1 MRLCAHVRLNRGIA
15 KHLYRNRID
24 ETYSL
29 TPECMLDNIAYK
41 TSESINASSSCL
53 ELLAKFLLKDIIAML
68 FLLTTFALESRCK
81 DTNISRYGKIK
92 KMPPRGNLFRAAAMF
107 VCRSCG

>member
-15 KHLYRNRID
+15 KHLYRNRIN

-53 ELLAKFLLKDIIAML
+53 ELLAKFLLKDIVAML
-68 FLLTTFALESRCK
+68 FLQGLLHARKQLQKYAFFSIPMLKKIRFAV
-81 DTNISRYGKIK
+81 KIQK
-92 KMPPRGNLFRAAAMF
+92 TSDM
-107 VCRSCG
+107 